1 MTEKA
6 IAETRNED
14 GNFTLD
20 FQNPYLENTT
30 IRYTKARL
38 VSKGDGPVSTNAV
51 GDLFMGSC
59 LHCLLS
65 NFVDRLP
72 RNVKINKLSGTAR
85 DIENPGEEILEFNVE
100 VSVPKEF
107 DAELGKVIKHLNEN
121 GCGMI
126 RLLKKTGMFTVVYN
140 IKKV

>member
-1 MTEKA
+1 MTEKT
-6 IAETRNED
+6 ITETRTED
-14 GNFTLD
+14 GNFKIN
-20 FQNPYLENTT
+20 FQNLYLENTT
-30 IRYTKARL
+30 IRYTKARQA
-38 VSKGDGPVSTNAV
+38 SKGGDPVSTNAV

-72 RNVKINKLSGTAR
+72 RHVKINKLSGTAK
-85 DIENPGEEILEFNVE
+85 DIENLGEEILEFNGE
-100 VSVPKEF
+100 VSVSTEF
-107 DAELGKVIKHLNEN
+107 DAELDKVIKHLNEN

>member
-1 MTEKA
+1 MTEKT
-6 IAETRNED
+6 ISEVRGEE
-14 GNFTLD
+14 GNFNVD
-20 FQNPYLENTT
+20 FQNPYLENTV
-30 IRYTKARL
+30 IKYTKARL
-38 VSKGDGPVSTNAV
+38 VSKGEGPVSTNAV

-65 NFVDRLP
+65 HFVDRLP
-72 RNVKINKLSGTAR
+72 RHVKINKLSGTAK
-85 DIENPGEEILEFNVE
+85 DIENPGEEILEFNVK
-100 VSVPKEF
+100 VSVSKEHE
-107 DAELGKVIKHLNEN
+107 AELDKVIKHLNEN

>member
-1 MTEKA
+1 LTEKS
-6 IAETRNED
+6 ISEVREDD
-14 GNFTLD
+14 GNFRID
-20 FQNPYLENTT
+20 FENPYLENTKVK
-30 IRYTKARL
+30 YSKARL
-38 VSKGDGPVSTNAV
+38 ASKGDGPVSTNAV

-72 RNVKINKLSGTAR
+72 QHAKINKLSGTAK

-100 VSVPKEF
+100 VSVSKEF
-107 DAELGKVIKHLNEN
+107 DADLDKVIKHLNEN